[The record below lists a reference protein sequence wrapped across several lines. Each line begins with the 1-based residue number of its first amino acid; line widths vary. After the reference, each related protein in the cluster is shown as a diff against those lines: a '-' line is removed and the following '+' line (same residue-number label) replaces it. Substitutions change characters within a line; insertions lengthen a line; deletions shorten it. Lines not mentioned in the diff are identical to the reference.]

1 MFIGDTRVENLNLL
15 EEGKG
20 SLDKDGSFHSLQ

>member
-1 MFIGDTRVENLNLL
+1 MFIGDARVKDLNLFK
-15 EEGKG
+15 EGKG